1 MRKRASSRTTA
12 TGWSQLCPGA
22 GWEGCWRNL
31 SFSVSTSSKA
41 GVLKGGQGLKVRHKQ
56 WSSLCRR
63 DLQRT
68 ASFDNW
74 MHPGM
79 EKGLSGERTKVQVGA
94 LYQRMGSQSTEIRMM
109 KERRKMVRE
118 WSFLQNKPEF
128 VLERGLA
135 WWKHRKSPRDLLLSW
150 QQENIYLFSFS
161 IIKTE
166 MIPYLPERM
175 KLINATY
182 FIEHQLSLRS
192 DTGVRTWQD
201 IWPVAVITMVYSTYY

>member
-41 GVLKGGQGLKVRHKQ
+41 GVLKGGQGLEVRHKQ

-74 MHPGM
+74 MHLGM

-94 LYQRMGSQSTEIRMM
+94 LYQQMGSQSTEIRMM

-135 WWKHRKSPRDLLLSW
+135 WWKRRKSPGTCFCLGSR
-150 QQENIYLFSFS
+150 
-161 IIKTE
+161 KTYTSLASPSLKRRWSLIFQRE
-166 MIPYLPERM
+166 L

-182 FIEHQLSLRS
+182 FIEHQLSLRP
-192 DTGVRTWQD
+192 DTGVRIWQD